1 MTVKQPEEET
11 STGDNTD
18 SNMYVALFPYSSEE
32 PGDLQFEAGEKIE
45 VVKKESEW
53 WTGKIGDRMGVFPY
67 NYVEAAPPE
76 PKVSFN
82 FYLVKINDTVFLKVL
97 WQCFNHMGLALLLF
111 Y

>member
-1 MTVKQPEEET
+1 MTAKQPEEAT
-11 STGDNTD
+11 STGDNADSND

-32 PGDLQFEAGEKIE
+32 PGDLQFETGEKIE

-76 PKVSFN
+76 PKVSFI
-82 FYLVKINDTVFLKVL
+82 FS
-97 WQCFNHMGLALLLF
+97 
-111 Y
+111 